1 MSQEKNPLPCPIC
14 DGTGWKW
21 ETINGYE
28 YVKSCE
34 CQRKRAKLNYFGEKF
49 IDSTLDNYIE
59 KNKSMRTARQALLR
73 KPDGSF
79 FIYGAVNLGKTHLLA
94 AFYEYQYKFK
104 AKRIRVF
111 KEATLKYELQHSSV
125 GSYGWREK
133 PKAVVSEMLEDCD
146 AVFIDDI
153 SAGITEINDK
163 NMNKVS
169 MEEKYLESL
178 YVFYDT
184 IYERKLQLVVSSN
197 FSLEESERI
206 YGARIVSRIERVCEV
221 IEINGDADDMF
232 TADPQV

>member
-1 MSQEKNPLPCPIC
+1 
-14 DGTGWKW
+14 
-21 ETINGYE
+21 
-28 YVKSCE
+28 
-34 CQRKRAKLNYFGEKF
+34 
-49 IDSTLDNYIE
+49 
-59 KNKSMRTARQALLR
+59 
-73 KPDGSF
+73 
-79 FIYGAVNLGKTHLLA
+79 
-94 AFYEYQYKFK
+94 
-104 AKRIRVF
+104 
-111 KEATLKYELQHSSV
+111 
-125 GSYGWREK
+125 
-133 PKAVVSEMLEDCD
+133 MLEDCD